1 MYISVIS
8 TECWQ
13 QAAVGNPI
21 AKGSER
27 CVSNIHTVGRF
38 SGEDLEFYKCRYSG
52 SADGNWAV
60 PKKRARP
67 YDLVAA
73 LIPAREL
80 RLRVSQ
86 FEAYFSREDL

>member
-1 MYISVIS
+1 M
-8 TECWQ
+8 
-13 QAAVGNPI
+13 
-21 AKGSER
+21 
-27 CVSNIHTVGRF
+27 SNIHTVGRF

-86 FEAYFSREDL
+86 FEAYFSRGICRCPLVSLQPGFSLG